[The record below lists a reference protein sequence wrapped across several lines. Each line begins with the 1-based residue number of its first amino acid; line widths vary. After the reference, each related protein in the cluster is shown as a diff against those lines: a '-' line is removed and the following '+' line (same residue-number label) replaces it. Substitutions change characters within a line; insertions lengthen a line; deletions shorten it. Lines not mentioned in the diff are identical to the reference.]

1 MRRKKP
7 EVGDL
12 VRVSVSTAPTKPWRS
27 VADLT
32 CLVTSTQGIHLWVQ
46 PLNRV
51 LEPVYVRR
59 DVVEVISRANSH

>member
-7 EVGDL
+7 EIGDL
-12 VRVSVSTAPTKPWRS
+12 VRVSVGFP
-27 VADLT
+27 LT

-59 DVVEVISRANSH
+59 DSVEVISRANSH